1 MLDDEYAEQI
11 GSVEGVVE
19 PMVLTTAEVAR
30 KELEK
35 IFTKVGIRWM
45 TEGEVEMRK
54 GRMERGGRREVEGGE
69 EAVGGDVWG

>member
-19 PMVLTTAEVAR
+19 PMVTAEVER

-35 IFTKVGIRWM
+35 IFTQVGIRWM

-54 GRMERGGRREVEGGE
+54 GRMERGGRGEVEGGE
-69 EAVGGDVWG
+69 EAVGEYVWG